1 MRVILLAAGQGFQVD
16 GLNKCLI
23 RDPYDGRRIIDKVI
37 RAFPHYPI
45 TVVVGYQAVN
55 VMQDYPQLDYVYNQ
69 DWGMTNNSYSLGLV
83 LTDEP
88 CYVLS
93 CDLIFEPELIQ
104 MIEHA
109 PENIILTQYK
119 ENRTLTAVNCIL
131 NHDNQVMETYLGA
144 LRDQKNPEAVGI
156 FKISNL
162 KTLRA
167 WKQNC
172 LQYRNLFVGL
182 NLPLG
187 VNEPSVYA
195 LDKSHHR
202 FEEINTPLDYMRLL
216 EVSKRNAIA

>member
-16 GLNKCLI
+16 GMNKCLI

-37 RAFPHYPI
+37 RAFPNYSI

-55 VMQDYPQLDYVYNQ
+55 VMQEYPQLNYIYNQ

-93 CDLIFEPELIQ
+93 CDLLFEPELIQ
-104 MIEHA
+104 MIERG
-109 PENIILTQYK
+109 PENIILTQRR

-131 NHDNQVMETYLGA
+131 DKENQVIETYLGA
-144 LRDQKNPEAVGI
+144 LRDPNNPEAVGI
-156 FKISNL
+156 FKISNP

-187 VNEPSVYA
+187 TSDPAVYA
-195 LDKSHHR
+195 LDKGNHR
-202 FEEINTPLDYMRLL
+202 FFEINTPMDYMRLL
-216 EVSKRNAIA
+216 EITKRNVMV